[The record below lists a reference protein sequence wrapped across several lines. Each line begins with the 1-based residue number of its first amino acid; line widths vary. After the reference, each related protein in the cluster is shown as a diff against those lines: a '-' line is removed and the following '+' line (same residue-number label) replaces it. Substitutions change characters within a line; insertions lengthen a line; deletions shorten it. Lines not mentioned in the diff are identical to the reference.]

1 MKQIVLVLT
10 LVVCR
15 LTAGKQKQ
23 STEIRKYFKTMTR
36 FTLTILAFSIL
47 MIGCNAQKTS
57 NPKTKKVFLDK
68 DTTKNYYTIIFP
80 STVPIKGYVFLLPG
94 FSETAERVI
103 QQSSLPTQLAENG
116 LLTVIPTL
124 QDGIFSFGIDDPSQQ
139 SFAKIV
145 ADVRKRNNI
154 ADQPFY
160 LGGYSIG
167 GSCILKYAEEI
178 DQKPDAVFAIDPPI
192 DFEQVYHSCKR
203 NIRLSVNTQP
213 NGESVFLVK
222 KIQEIMNGTPE
233 NSIANYHKISPYSFS
248 DTTQTAI
255 KKLLKVP
262 LRIYT
267 EPDIHWW
274 MKERGM
280 DYTSMNST
288 FLSAMVNELNQLG
301 NQNATLITTQNKGYR
316 KPDNSRHPHS
326 WSIVD
331 NGELIEWLLKQK

>member
-1 MKQIVLVLT
+1 
-10 LVVCR
+10 
-15 LTAGKQKQ
+15 
-23 STEIRKYFKTMTR
+23 MTR
-36 FTLTILAFSIL
+36 FILTILAFSIL
-47 MIGCNAQKTS
+47 TIGCNAQKTT
-57 NPKTKKVFLDK
+57 NPKTVKVFLDN
-68 DTTKNYYTIIFP
+68 DTTKNCYTIIFP
-80 STVPIKGYVFLLPG
+80 STVPIKGYIFLLPG
-94 FSETAERVI
+94 FSETAERVM
-103 QQSSLPTQLAENG
+103 QQSSLPRQLAESG
-116 LLTVIPTL
+116 LLTIIPTL
-124 QDGIFSFGIDDPSQQ
+124 QDGVFSFGIDDSSQQ

-145 ADVRKRNNI
+145 ADVRRRNNI
-154 ADQPFY
+154 TDQPFY

-167 GSCILKYAEEI
+167 GSCVLKYAEEI
-178 DQKPDAVFAIDPPI
+178 DQKPSAVFAIDPPI
-192 DFEQVYHSCKR
+192 DFEQVYNSSKR
-203 NIRLSVNTQP
+203 NVRLSVNTKP

-222 KIQEIMNGTPE
+222 KVQEIMHGTPE
-233 NSIANYHKISPYSFS
+233 NSIANYRKISPYSFS

-280 DYTSMNST
+280 DCTSMNST

-301 NQNATLITTQNKGYR
+301 NKNATLITTQNKGYR

-331 NGELIEWLLKQK
+331 NEELIKWLQKQK